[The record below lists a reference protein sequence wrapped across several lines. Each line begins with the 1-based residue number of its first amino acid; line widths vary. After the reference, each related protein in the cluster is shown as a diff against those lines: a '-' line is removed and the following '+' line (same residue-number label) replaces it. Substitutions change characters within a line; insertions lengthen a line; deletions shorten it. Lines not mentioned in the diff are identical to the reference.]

1 MPSARRAAQDERL
14 HPPRL
19 PGRVRPH
26 PREDPEAQILHVA
39 YSAVTT
45 CSLASAEAAAEGR
58 DYVATLDTRHV
69 TIGQG
74 LVVRELAAWLAAHPE
89 ATLDEA
95 RAHAEGVAART
106 RMAFLPGDLG
116 YLRAGGRLSNVAFLG
131 ATLLKIKPVVELVD
145 GRLVATKKLRGS
157 MSSAAVALVDYLA
170 LREEFDPARIVF
182 VKSPGLPEQVAQT
195 VEGHA
200 RDLGFERAEWYET
213 GNVITS
219 HCGPGA
225 SRRLPRP
232 RVANGGSFFS
242 ATAVPEIGRFPHR
255 RFVASENRRPSPMR
269 GASCAGNPA
278 IPGHTAEKVG
288 DSGTRSSRQA
298 RNPAIPGRRLRA
310 GREGQRFPRTRRSLP
325 LPAGYNG
332 VRTSREEGHA

>member
-1 MPSARRAAQDERL
+1 MPKIVITAETGCDVTPAEAAELGVVLVPMHVTVGEKTIDDGELTSAEMLERCRQL
-14 HPPRL
+14 GML
-19 PGRVRPH
+19 PKTSGCTPH
-26 PREDPEAQILHVA
+26 DFQVVFDRIHAEDPEAQILHVA

-106 RMAFLPGDLG
+106 RM
-116 YLRAGGRLSNVAFLG
+116 AFLG

-225 SRRLPRP
+225 LG
-232 RVANGGSFFS
+232 VAFL
-242 ATAVPEIGRFPHR
+242 
-255 RFVASENRRPSPMR
+255 
-269 GASCAGNPA
+269 
-278 IPGHTAEKVG
+278 
-288 DSGTRSSRQA
+288 A
-298 RNPAIPGRRLRA
+298 RA
-310 GREGQRFPRTRRSLP
+310 
-325 LPAGYNG
+325 
-332 VRTSREEGHA
+332 

>member
-1 MPSARRAAQDERL
+1 MPKIVITAETGCDVTPAEAAELGVVLVPMHVTIGEKTIDDGELTPAEMLEQCRQL
-14 HPPRL
+14 GVL
-19 PGRVRPH
+19 PKTSGCTPH
-26 PREDPEAQILHVA
+26 DFQVVFDRIHAEDPEAQILHVA

-89 ATLDEA
+89 ATIDEA
-95 RAHAEGVAART
+95 RAHAEDVAART

-145 GRLVATKKLRGS
+145 GKLVATKKLRGS

-170 LREEFDPARIVF
+170 LREEFDPSRIVF
-182 VKSPGLPEQVAQT
+182 VKSPGLPEQVVQT

-200 RDLGFERAEWYET
+200 RDLGFERAEWHET

-225 SRRLPRP
+225 LG
-232 RVANGGSFFS
+232 VAFL
-242 ATAVPEIGRFPHR
+242 
-255 RFVASENRRPSPMR
+255 
-269 GASCAGNPA
+269 
-278 IPGHTAEKVG
+278 
-288 DSGTRSSRQA
+288 A
-298 RNPAIPGRRLRA
+298 RA
-310 GREGQRFPRTRRSLP
+310 
-325 LPAGYNG
+325 
-332 VRTSREEGHA
+332 

>member
-1 MPSARRAAQDERL
+1 MPKIVITAETGCDVTPAEAAKLGVVLVPMHVTVGEKTIDDGELTSAEMLEQCRQL
-14 HPPRL
+14 GVL
-19 PGRVRPH
+19 PKTSGCTPH
-26 PREDPEAQILHVA
+26 DFQVVFDHIHAEDPEAQILHVA

-74 LVVRELAAWLAAHPE
+74 LVVRELAAWLVAHPE

-200 RDLGFERAEWYET
+200 RDLGFERAEWCET

-225 SRRLPRP
+225 LG
-232 RVANGGSFFS
+232 VAFL
-242 ATAVPEIGRFPHR
+242 
-255 RFVASENRRPSPMR
+255 
-269 GASCAGNPA
+269 
-278 IPGHTAEKVG
+278 
-288 DSGTRSSRQA
+288 A
-298 RNPAIPGRRLRA
+298 RA
-310 GREGQRFPRTRRSLP
+310 
-325 LPAGYNG
+325 
-332 VRTSREEGHA
+332 

>member
-1 MPSARRAAQDERL
+1 MPKIVITAETGCDVAPAEAAELGVVLVPMHVTVGEKTIDDGELTSAEMLERCRQL
-14 HPPRL
+14 GVL
-19 PGRVRPH
+19 PKTSGCTPH
-26 PREDPEAQILHVA
+26 DFQVVFDRIHAEDPEAQILHVA

-74 LVVRELAAWLAAHPE
+74 LVVRELATWLAAHPE

-200 RDLGFERAEWYET
+200 RDLGFERAEWHET

-225 SRRLPRP
+225 LG
-232 RVANGGSFFS
+232 VAFL
-242 ATAVPEIGRFPHR
+242 
-255 RFVASENRRPSPMR
+255 
-269 GASCAGNPA
+269 
-278 IPGHTAEKVG
+278 
-288 DSGTRSSRQA
+288 A
-298 RNPAIPGRRLRA
+298 RA
-310 GREGQRFPRTRRSLP
+310 
-325 LPAGYNG
+325 
-332 VRTSREEGHA
+332 